1 MIEQIQKFSKGG
13 GTSRQQLNASK
24 GRFEAAYETASDEAR
39 QKASAL
45 IQSASNYTSANP
57 TVGRNNRLNQ
67 AQVYDE
73 ATRILRGEG
82 QSQAPSIDNGWG
94 NKVINDFYAI
104 NKNRAQKT
112 TPSQSAGQFT
122 KYGSYDSNYFGLTD
136 DSWDLNARVNA
147 LAENIMTSLD
157 NAKASIDSGVRIPGW
172 SLEKIN
178 NLQTYLGNAITNHAN
193 DPRGLQAE
201 ILRKAKDFG
210 ITDKAS
216 WDEYFG
222 ETDDLS
228 QAEKNLQ
235 ALKGRGYTDY
245 DMSGYSQWVNATA
258 KDKKLRFMKD
268 KDGNLR
274 VFNDDYSDYTGG
286 ALSLYNDD
294 WTAAP
299 GTGYGDV
306 LLIGADGNIHMGAI
320 GNLDQNS
327 SLYNQYTKQ
336 LAATRAERD
345 KLFSTHKYN
354 GMFSDAGDNGEL
366 FEALSDRFGRSF
378 NGADVSGLFSGSDK
392 VFAIQ
397 GNGKGEMKADEYGN
411 LRFDGNT
418 RFYSLDDNGQLV
430 EKTWDEM
437 KGLYNRRGFGETENQ
452 MGALT
457 DLSHDIR
464 KAETSITGDEDLMGR
479 NYWDQFKTGSFLTS
493 LLTGTRGIP
502 HLLGLQYAA
511 WDDIKDDPTTF
522 VKLVLDATANVD
534 GKISNKYR
542 ITGASGVKTN
552 KELLANLDWTN
563 KSKDYTVYMFKYLQQ
578 HPEVYNSL
586 SPEQKNQWKE
596 LLRRYNG
603 TDTIVEKNGGII
615 KAAKGTVLTGAGED
629 ITSEES
635 RYKGTKEKSKQKY
648 DELRK
653 REQKAT
659 ERGFDSIYAMDA
671 NDTEAFGGDVQ
682 MTTSDIMR
690 LTTMAQDVASIVAS
704 FVPGAGTAVA
714 AGLGVTSTAT
724 DLAADIL
731 DPAVSTG
738 EVVKNLAV
746 NAGMSLVGMIPGAKM
761 GKVAKNVIKWAPRLM
776 TIAAGAG
783 LAMDESTQQTFK
795 KIGDGSTNFT
805 REDWKNISRV
815 LQVASGAVRTGKG
828 MYDSHKVNK
837 AIVSGEN
844 VTLKGVKSTTADGDL
859 QLPKKTVDEINTK
872 LSKAKT
878 EDEAKAILKELK
890 NESNT
895 PIFANDEQIE
905 AALKTPVISGDKVK
919 VGKYK
924 LVGTKDAID
933 ADKSYNNLR
942 SIWNEEEAV
951 LKKQSETTLGK
962 AAILFGNKF
971 GGGAYG
977 AKQRAILGDPGFK
990 DQNPFADKLG
1000 YEGWYNPM
1008 VDWKGL
1014 RNQAGM
1020 RIAPERVVNPSSTS
1034 ESSNLPITLNPT
1046 SGGAKRSGEI
1056 TGLAVTDQNPGY
1068 SRRMRDMLAAK
1079 RPRLQKPYDGTD
1091 GVVDGIH
1098 VNPVR
1103 NEAPIKGIDEVRRV
1117 APKVELSQKPLS
1129 EFTGRDFTKA
1139 LTDPNVFFKVKEG
1152 LAGEIKELKK
1162 LEKTIKSISQQ
1173 VAIKGRIAMLQEW
1186 QKRFKA
1192 AVPPY
1197 IVDATGQTILPFKL
1211 GGQIQSKFSHL
1222 RK

>member
-13 GTSRQQLNASK
+13 NSRQMLRDAEGTFRAAYANAS
-24 GRFEAAYETASDEAR
+24 EDAR
-39 QKASAL
+39 SKADAL
-45 IQSASNYTSANP
+45 IQSAANYTSANP

-67 AQVYDE
+67 VEVYDE
-73 ATRILRGEG
+73 ATKILKGE
-82 QSQAPSIDNGWG
+82 QSVVAPSINGGWG
-94 NKVINDFYAI
+94 RKVIGDFYTLN
-104 NKNRAQKT
+104 NKK
-112 TPSQSAGQFT
+112 SQSQTPVTGGLTQYDKF
-122 KYGSYDSNYFGLTD
+122 DSNYFGLTD
-136 DSWDLNARVNA
+136 ENWDLNTRVQA
-147 LAENIMTSLD
+147 LVENIMSSL
-157 NAKASIDSGVRIPGW
+157 NKAEASIADGRKIRGW
-172 SLEKIN
+172 DQDKIT
-178 NLQTYLGNAITNHAN
+178 NLKNYLGNAIQNYAD
-193 DPRGLQAE
+193 DPRGLQTA
-201 ILRKAKDFG
+201 ILKKAQDFG
-210 ITDKAS
+210 ITDKAA

-235 ALKGRGYTDY
+235 ALKGKGYTDY
-245 DMSGYSQWVNATA
+245 DMSGYSQWINSTA

-268 KDGNLR
+268 KEGNLR

-320 GNLDQNS
+320 GDLDQNS
-327 SLYNQYTKQ
+327 SLYNQYTQQ

-366 FEALSDRFGRSF
+366 FEALSDKFGRSF
-378 NGADVSGLFSGSDK
+378 NGADVSGLFSGADK

-418 RFYSLDDNGQLV
+418 RFYSLDENGQLV
-430 EKTWDEM
+430 EKNWDQM
-437 KGLYNRRGFGETENQ
+437 RGLYNRRGFGETESQ

-457 DLSHDIR
+457 DLAHDIR
-464 KAETSITGDEDLMGR
+464 NAETSITGDEDLMGR
-479 NYWDQFKTGSFLTS
+479 TYWDSFLTPQNWMTFG
-493 LLTGTRGIP
+493 LGALTG
-502 HLLGLQYAA
+502 AA
-511 WDDIKDDPTTF
+511 YGSWDDIKDDPTTF
-522 VKLVLDATANVD
+522 VKMVLDATRNVD
-534 GKISNKYR
+534 GDISSKY
-542 ITGASGVKTN
+542 TNMFSGNVRTN
-552 KELLANLDWTN
+552 KKLLSKLDWTN
-563 KSKDYTVYMFKYLQQ
+563 KSRDYTVYMFKYLQQ

-586 SPEQKNQWKE
+586 SPEQKLQWKE

-615 KAAKGTVLTGAGED
+615 KAAKGTVLTGEGED
-629 ITSEES
+629 ITSETS
-635 RYKGTKEKSKQKY
+635 RYKGSKEKSKQKY

-671 NDTEAFGGDVQ
+671 NDTEVFGGDAR
-682 MTTSDIMR
+682 MTTSDVMR

-746 NAGMSLVGMIPGAKM
+746 NTGMSLVGMIPGAKM

-776 TIAAGAG
+776 TIVAGTG

-837 AIVSGEN
+837 SIVSGEN
-844 VTLKGVKSTTADGDL
+844 VTLKGVKSTTTDGDL

-878 EDEAKAILKELK
+878 EDEAKAILRDLK
-890 NESNT
+890 NESDT

-933 ADKSYNNLR
+933 ADKSYDNLR

-962 AAILFGNKF
+962 AAIWFGDKF

-990 DQNPFADKLG
+990 DQNPFADKLD

-1008 VDWKGL
+1008 VDWKRI

-1020 RIAPERVVNPSSTS
+1020 RMMPERVTAETQNVTSGPSSSNNVSPNKTYVNRGTTA
-1034 ESSNLPITLNPT
+1034 ESDEMDNAGLSQNWGRIGKTAADEARRIVQQKAGVVIDNNERFLQFVAHLRKNDPSNY
-1046 SGGAKRSGEI
+1046 K
-1056 TGLAVTDQNPGY
+1056 
-1068 SRRMRDMLAAK
+1068 SRLGHRRFMQAAK
-1079 RPRLQKPYDGTD
+1079 EEYKFKDG
-1091 GVVDGIH
+1091 
-1098 VNPVR
+1098 
-1103 NEAPIKGIDEVRRV
+1103 
-1117 APKVELSQKPLS
+1117 
-1129 EFTGRDFTKA
+1129 
-1139 LTDPNVFFKVKEG
+1139 
-1152 LAGEIKELKK
+1152 
-1162 LEKTIKSISQQ
+1162 
-1173 VAIKGRIAMLQEW
+1173 GRINS
-1186 QKRFKA
+1186 
-1192 AVPPY
+1192 Y
-1197 IVDATGQTILPFKL
+1197 
-1211 GGQIQSKFSHL
+1211 SHL

>member
-1 MIEQIQKFSKGG
+1 MIEQIQKFSTG
-13 GTSRQQLNASK
+13 GTSRQRL
-24 GRFEAAYETASDEAR
+24 RDEEAAYRAAYANAGEDARKEAD
-39 QKASAL
+39 AL
-45 IQSASNYTSANP
+45 VQSMSNYTSANP
-57 TVGRNNRLNQ
+57 TVGRRNRENQ
-67 AQVYDE
+67 ARIYQE
-73 ATRILRGEG
+73 ATRILTGGERT
-82 QSQAPSIDNGWG
+82 APSIAGSGADY
-94 NKVINDFYAI
+94 VINAFYNA
-104 NKNRAQKT
+104 NKTKTPTVASVPTQGMKKFYKYDPYNGLPWSDESDSLEQRVQRLAANLANNLASAKEAYNRGEVVRGLDASQNLDGYIHALDEIANAEMIDGRTAQKKILGMAR
-112 TPSQSAGQFT
+112 QI
-122 KYGSYDSNYFGLTD
+122 GLTD
-136 DSWDLNARVNA
+136 KTL
-147 LAENIMTSLD
+147 
-157 NAKASIDSGVRIPGW
+157 
-172 SLEKIN
+172 
-178 NLQTYLGNAITNHAN
+178 
-193 DPRGLQAE
+193 
-201 ILRKAKDFG
+201 
-210 ITDKAS
+210 

-222 ETDDLS
+222 ELDDLS
-228 QAEKNLQ
+228 VGEKNL
-235 ALKGRGYTDY
+235 LKLKNQGYTDY
-245 DMSGYSQWVNATA
+245 DMSGHSQWVNTTA

-268 KDGNLR
+268 KEGNLR
-274 VFNDDYSDYTGG
+274 VFNDDYSDYAGG

-306 LLIGADGNIHMGAI
+306 LLIGEDGKIHMGALSD
-320 GNLDQNS
+320 LDQNS
-327 SLYNQYTKQ
+327 SLYNQYTQQ

-366 FEALSDRFGRSF
+366 FEALSDKFGRSF

-437 KGLYNRRGFGETENQ
+437 RGLYNRRGFGETESQ

-457 DLSHDIR
+457 DLAHDIR
-464 KAETSITGDEDLMGR
+464 NAETSITGDEDLMGR
-479 NYWDQFKTGSFLTS
+479 TFWDSMKFWKGAPG
-493 LLTGTRGIP
+493 LLYYGV
-502 HLLGLQYAA
+502 
-511 WDDIKDDPTTF
+511 WDDIKEDPTTF
-522 VKLVLDATANVD
+522 VKMVLDATRNVD
-534 GKISNKYR
+534 GKIDRSYINPL
-542 ITGASGVKTN
+542 SVVKTN
-552 KELLANLDWTN
+552 KELLSNLDWTN

-586 SPEQKNQWKE
+586 SAEQKLQWKE

-629 ITSEES
+629 ITSEAS

-671 NDTEAFGGDVQ
+671 NDTEVFSGDVQ

-776 TIAAGAG
+776 TIVAGAG
-783 LAMDESTQQTFK
+783 LAMDESTQRTFK

-837 AIVSGEN
+837 SIVSGEN
-844 VTLKGVKSTTADGDL
+844 VTLKGVKSTTTDGDL

-890 NESNT
+890 NESDT

-924 LVGTKDAID
+924 LVGTKDTID
-933 ADKSYNNLR
+933 ANKSYDNLR

-962 AAILFGNKF
+962 AAIWFGDKF

-990 DQNPFADKLG
+990 DQNPFADKLD

-1020 RIAPERVVNPSSTS
+1020 RMMPERVVAETPNRISGSSQSNNVPSNKTYINRGTIA
-1034 ESSNLPITLNPT
+1034 ESDEMDNAGLSQNWGRVGKTAADEARRIVQQKAGVVIDNNERFLQFVAHLRKNDPSNY
-1046 SGGAKRSGEI
+1046 K
-1056 TGLAVTDQNPGY
+1056 
-1068 SRRMRDMLAAK
+1068 SRLGHRRFMQAAK
-1079 RPRLQKPYDGTD
+1079 EEYKFKDG
-1091 GVVDGIH
+1091 
-1098 VNPVR
+1098 
-1103 NEAPIKGIDEVRRV
+1103 
-1117 APKVELSQKPLS
+1117 
-1129 EFTGRDFTKA
+1129 
-1139 LTDPNVFFKVKEG
+1139 
-1152 LAGEIKELKK
+1152 
-1162 LEKTIKSISQQ
+1162 
-1173 VAIKGRIAMLQEW
+1173 GRINS
-1186 QKRFKA
+1186 
-1192 AVPPY
+1192 Y
-1197 IVDATGQTILPFKL
+1197 
-1211 GGQIQSKFSHL
+1211 SHL